1 MARSGIRF
9 AVRRRALASACVSII
24 VLVLSHWSFAQ
35 GPEPVDTLAHTHGD
49 LLGIAVASDGT
60 AYTSDVKR
68 GEILKVSP
76 DGAVTVLFGGLQR
89 PSGLVLAGPD
99 LLIAE
104 EGAGR
109 VIRLTPTGALS
120 VLAKGM
126 KTPRWLALA
135 ADGTLYITAT
145 QLSGPDG
152 SNPDEAKVIIR
163 RDASTGQLTV
173 VGRDIH
179 GLESL
184 ALNGT
189 ALFAVADWV
198 EGLPQTAGVI
208 ARYPLRQ
215 DGGLDPPAYFVS
227 AGVPNPRGL
236 VLDPLAALYVT
247 AGSVPADN
255 KPSSGA
261 IVKAHSDAHVT
272 PFATS
277 LSDPQGLSLGPDGSL
292 YVADGRSG
300 RLVRFPAPPPPRLDE
315 PAAYTSQSPLPVSGT
330 AVPNARIDLFINDA
344 VTAVTGTSGNAG
356 AFTLQA
362 PLELNAKNGLEVFAT
377 ALLGDGLTSAPAQA
391 NITHDSQPPTINFV
405 TPPANVFLRQ
415 TAAVQAQA
423 SGGGGSP
430 LMAFTLSA
438 GAQALTTT
446 LSPAPPASVITA
458 SASWNTTG
466 GPEGAQTLIAKATD
480 QAGNTATATRTVIV
494 DNTPPDTQI
503 TAGPSGGIGDSFA
516 TFTVT
521 STDNLAPVDR
531 LQYAWRLDGG
541 AYSAF
546 DPSTQIT
553 LSGLSVGPHTFEVK
567 ARDVAGNEDP
577 TPAQQG
583 FSVVTLG
590 VHITSP
596 LAGATVPAGPLLVR
610 GTVNAPAADVG
621 VTVNG
626 RPAAVQGG
634 VFAALVSVD
643 QSTTQLVALATSSTG
658 STTSDSITIGIIG
671 SPSDAVVLSASPE
684 SGVTPLRVG
693 FSFAA
698 PRPIAQVALD
708 FDGNGSVD
716 FQGASLDGQIFTY
729 VQPGLYFAKASVVDT
744 QGNQVSASTIVQVLD
759 QAAFDVLL
767 RAKWTAMKDALRAG
781 DIQRAV
787 ESIALEARDTYRDLF
802 TSLQPRLS
810 QIDTILIDIQAVSFD
825 DGRAEYQMLRVEN
838 TATVSYPVMFVQD
851 EDGVWRLESF

>member
-521 STDNLAPVDR
+521 GTDNLAPVDR

-583 FSVVTLG
+583 FPVMALG
-590 VHITSP
+590 VQITSP
-596 LAGATVPAGPLLVR
+596 AAGATVPAGPLLVR
-610 GTVNAPAADVG
+610 GNVNTGGADVG

-626 RPAAVQGG
+626 RPAVVQGT
-634 VFAALVSVD
+634 VFAALVLVD
-643 QSTTQLVALATSSTG
+643 PTANQLVAVATTSTGARTSSAVAISVTG
-658 STTSDSITIGIIG
+658 NLTDAFVLQPST
-671 SPSDAVVLSASPE
+671 E
-684 SGVTPLRVG
+684 SGTAPLQVSFSVSGPRLVT
-693 FSFAA
+693 
-698 PRPIAQVALD
+698 QVRLD

-716 FQGASLDGQIFTY
+716 FQGPSLEGQWFTY
-729 VQPGLYFAKASVVDT
+729 AQPGLYVATAVVTDSQGVQTNAKAVI
-744 QGNQVSASTIVQVLD
+744 QVFNRPALEAFL
-759 QAAFDVLL
+759 QARWIGF
-767 RAKWTAMKDALRAG
+767 KDALRRGAVV
-781 DIQRAV
+781 DAV
-787 ESIALEARDTYRDLF
+787 ESIAMRKRESYQTLLG
-802 TSLQPRLS
+802 SLTVPLS
-810 QIDTILIDIQAVSFD
+810 QIDSVLTDISLVTFDGEWAELNMTRID
-825 DGRAEYQMLRVEN
+825 DGRPIGHLVL
-838 TATVSYPVMFVQD
+838 FVRD
-851 EDGVWRLESF
+851 ADGVWRLHFF

>member
-1 MARSGIRF
+1 MARSGSWF
-9 AVRRRALASACVSII
+9 AVRRCTRAGACAAIIALALPHGA
-24 VLVLSHWSFAQ
+24 FAQ
-35 GPEPVDTLAHTHGD
+35 GLDLVGTLAQTHGD
-49 LLGIAVASDGT
+49 LLGIAVASDGM

-76 DGAVTVLFGGLQR
+76 DGAVTVLFAGLQR

-120 VLAKGM
+120 VLANGM

-135 ADGTLYITAT
+135 ADGTLYITANR
-145 QLSGPDG
+145 LSGPDG

-173 VGRDIH
+173 VARDIH

-198 EGLPQTAGVI
+198 EGLPRAAGVI

-247 AGSVPADN
+247 AGSVPAD
-255 KPSSGA
+255 KQPSFDA

-300 RLVRFPAPPPPRLDE
+300 RVVRFPAPPPPRLAE
-315 PAAYTSQSPLPVSGT
+315 PSAYTSQSPLPVNGT
-330 AVPNARIDLFINDA
+330 AVPNARIDLFVNDA
-344 VTAVTGTSGNAG
+344 VTAVTGTSGTAG

-391 NITHDSQPPTINFV
+391 SITHDSQPPAINFV
-405 TPPANVFLRQ
+405 TPPANAFLRQ

-423 SGGGGSP
+423 SGGAGSP
-430 LMAFTLSA
+430 IMAFTLSA
-438 GAQALTTT
+438 GAQALTST
-446 LSPAPPASVITA
+446 LSPAPPASAITA

-466 GPEGAQTLIAKATD
+466 GPEGAQTLIVKATD
-480 QAGNTATATRTVIV
+480 QAGNTATATLPVVV
-494 DNTPPDTQI
+494 DNTPPDTKI
-503 TAGPSGGIGDSFA
+503 TAGPSGAIGDSFA

-521 STDNLAPVDR
+521 GTDSLAPVAR

-553 LSGLSVGPHTFEVK
+553 LSGLSAGPHTFEVK
-567 ARDVAGNEDP
+567 ARDLAGNEDP
-577 TPAQQG
+577 TPAQQS
-583 FSVVTLG
+583 FTVVTLG
-590 VHITSP
+590 VQITSP
-596 LAGATVPAGPLLVR
+596 LAGATVPAGLLLVR
-610 GTVNAPAADVG
+610 GSVGAPGPDVG

-626 RPAAVQGG
+626 QPAAVQGG
-634 VFAALVSVD
+634 VFAALVLVD
-643 QSTTQLVALATSSTG
+643 RNTTQLVAVATSSTG
-658 STTSDSITIGIIG
+658 STTNDSITIGVTG

-684 SGVTPLRVG
+684 SGVAPLRVG
-693 FSFAA
+693 FSVVG
-698 PRPIAQVALD
+698 PLRISQVALD
-708 FDGNGSVD
+708 YDGNGSVD
-716 FQGASLDGQIFTY
+716 FQGTSLDGQVFTY
-729 VQPGLYFAKASVVDT
+729 AQPGIYVAKALATDI
-744 QGNQVSASTIVQVLD
+744 QGIQAGASTIVQVLD
-759 QAAFDVLL
+759 QSAFDVFLQ
-767 RAKWTAMKDALRAG
+767 AKWAAMKDALRAG
-781 DIQRAV
+781 DIQRAL
-787 ESIALEARDTYRDLF
+787 EFIALSARDTYRDLF
-802 TSLQPRLS
+802 VSLQSQLG
-810 QIDTILIDIQAVSFD
+810 QIDTILPAIQAVSFD
-825 DGRAEYQMLRVEN
+825 DGRSEYQMLRVEN
-838 TATVSYPVMFVQD
+838 IATVSYIVTFIQD
-851 EDGVWRLESF
+851 EDGVWRLEFF

>member
-1 MARSGIRF
+1 MGRIGSRF
-9 AVRRRALASACVSII
+9 AARRSALAGVCASLITLFLPHSAFGQGLQPVET
-24 VLVLSHWSFAQ
+24 LVHTQ
-35 GPEPVDTLAHTHGD
+35 GE
-49 LLGIAVASDGT
+49 LLGVAVGSDGT
-60 AYTSDVKR
+60 AYVSDMKR
-68 GEILKVSP
+68 GEIVKVSP
-76 DGAVTVLFGGLQR
+76 DGAVTVLFAGLQR

-109 VIRLTPTGALS
+109 VMRLTPTGALS

-126 KTPRWLALA
+126 KTPRWLAVA
-135 ADGTLYITAT
+135 ADGTLYITANRF
-145 QLSGPDG
+145 SGPDG
-152 SNPDEAKVIIR
+152 SDPDESKVIIR

-173 VGRDIH
+173 VARDIH

-198 EGLPQTAGVI
+198 EGLPRAAGVI

-236 VLDPLAALYVT
+236 VLDPLAALYAT
-247 AGSVPADN
+247 AGSAPADN

-261 IVKAHSDAHVT
+261 IVKAHSDARVT

-300 RLVRFPAPPPPRLDE
+300 RVVRFPAPPPPRLAE
-315 PAAYTSQSPLPVSGT
+315 PPAYTSQSPLPVSGT
-330 AVPNARIDLFINDA
+330 AVPNARIDLFVNDA

-362 PLELNAKNGLEVFAT
+362 PLELNVKNGLEVFAT

-391 NITHDSQPPTINFV
+391 SITHDSQPPAINFV
-405 TPPANVFLRQ
+405 TPPANAFLRQ
-415 TAAVQAQA
+415 IAAVQAQA
-423 SGGGGSP
+423 SGGAGSP
-430 LMAFTLSA
+430 IMAFTLSA
-438 GAQALTTT
+438 GTQVLTTT
-446 LSPAPPASVITA
+446 LSPAPPASIITA
-458 SASWNTTG
+458 SAGWNTTG
-466 GPEGAQTLIAKATD
+466 GPEGAQTLIANATD
-480 QAGNTATATRTVIV
+480 QAGNTATATRLVIV

-503 TAGPSGGIGDSFA
+503 TAGPSGAIGDSFA

-521 STDNLAPVDR
+521 GTDNLAPVAG

-546 DPSTQIT
+546 DPSSQIT

-567 ARDVAGNEDP
+567 ARDLAGNEDP

-583 FSVVTLG
+583 FTVITPGIQV
-590 VHITSP
+590 TSP
-596 LAGATVPAGPLLVR
+596 AAGATVPAGPLLVR

-658 STTSDSITIGIIG
+658 STSSDTIAIG
-671 SPSDAVVLSASPE
+671 VTGNPSDAVVLNASPE
-684 SGVTPLRVG
+684 SGVAPLRVG
-693 FSFAA
+693 FSVAG
-698 PRPIAQVALD
+698 PLRVSQVALD
-708 FDGNGSVD
+708 YDGNGSVD
-716 FQGASLDGQIFTY
+716 FQGASLDGQVFTY
-729 VQPGLYFAKASVVDT
+729 AQAGIYVAKALVTDL
-744 QGNQVSASTIVQVLD
+744 QGNQVGASTIVQVLD
-759 QAAFDVLL
+759 QSAFDVFLQ
-767 RAKWTAMKDALRAG
+767 AQWTAMKDALRAG
-781 DIQRAV
+781 DIQRAL
-787 ESIALEARDTYRDLF
+787 EFIALSARDTYRDLF
-802 TSLQPRLS
+802 VSLQSQLG
-810 QIDTILIDIQAVSFD
+810 QIDTILPAIQAVSFD

-838 TATVSYPVMFVQD
+838 NSTVSYIVTFIQD
-851 EDGVWRLESF
+851 EDGVWRLEFF

>member
-1 MARSGIRF
+1 MARFGSRF
-9 AVRRRALASACVSII
+9 AARRSTLAGVCGSLITLFLPQSASAQGLQPAET
-24 VLVLSHWSFAQ
+24 LVHTQ
-35 GPEPVDTLAHTHGD
+35 GELVGV
-49 LLGIAVASDGT
+49 AVGSDGT
-60 AYTSDVKR
+60 AYVSDVKL
-68 GEILKVSP
+68 GEILKVDSK
-76 DGAVTVLFGGLQR
+76 GSVTVVATGLLR

-109 VIRLTPTGALS
+109 VMRLTPTGALS

-135 ADGTLYITAT
+135 ADGTLYITANR
-145 QLSGPDG
+145 LSGPDG

-173 VGRDIH
+173 VARDIH

-184 ALNGT
+184 ALNGI

-198 EGLPQTAGVI
+198 EGLPRAAGVI

-247 AGSVPADN
+247 ADSVPADN

-261 IVKAHSDAHVT
+261 IVKAHPDAHVT

-277 LSDPQGLSLGPDGSL
+277 SSDPQSLSLGPDGSL

-300 RLVRFPAPPPPRLDE
+300 RVVRFPAPPPPRLAQ
-315 PAAYTSQSPLPVSGT
+315 PPAYTSQSPLPVSGT
-330 AVPNARIDLFINDA
+330 TVPNARIDLFVNDA

-391 NITHDSQPPTINFV
+391 SITHDSQPPAINFV
-405 TPPANVFLRQ
+405 TPPANAFLRQ
-415 TAAVQAQA
+415 TAAVQAEA
-423 SGGGGSP
+423 SGGAGSP
-430 LMAFTLSA
+430 IVAFTLSA

-458 SASWNTTG
+458 STSWNTTG

-480 QAGNTATATRTVIV
+480 QAGNTATATRPVIV

-503 TAGPSGGIGDSFA
+503 TAGPSGAISDSFA

-521 STDNLAPVDR
+521 GTDNLAPVAR
-531 LQYAWRLDGG
+531 LQYAWRLDDG
-541 AYSAF
+541 AYSTF

-567 ARDVAGNEDP
+567 ARDLAGNEDP
-577 TPAQQG
+577 TPAQQS
-583 FSVVTLG
+583 FSVVALG
-590 VHITSP
+590 VQITSP
-596 LAGATVPAGPLLVR
+596 VAGATVPAGLLLVR
-610 GTVNAPAADVG
+610 GNVGAPGPDVG

-634 VFAALVSVD
+634 LFAALVSVD
-643 QSTTQLVALATSSTG
+643 QNTTQLVAVATSSTG
-658 STTSDSITIGIIG
+658 STTNDSITIDVTG

-684 SGVTPLRVG
+684 SGVAPLRVG
-693 FSFAA
+693 FSAAA
-698 PRPIAQVALD
+698 PRGIAQIAID

-716 FQGASLDGQIFTY
+716 FQGASLDGQAFTY
-729 VQPGLYFAKASVVDT
+729 AQPGLYIAGATVVDT
-744 QGNQVSASTIVQVLD
+744 QGNQLNTSTIVKALD
-759 QAAFDVLL
+759 QAAFDLLL
-767 RAKWTAMKDALRAG
+767 RAKWTAMKDALRTG
-781 DIQRAV
+781 DIQRAL
-787 ESIALEARDTYRDLF
+787 EFIALDARDTYRDLF
-802 TSLQPRLS
+802 AALQAQLG
-810 QIDTILIDIQAVSFD
+810 QIDAILPDIQAVSFD

>member
-1 MARSGIRF
+1 MTRSGFRF
-9 AVRRRALASACVSII
+9 AVRWRALASACVSII
-24 VLVLSHWSFAQ
+24 ALVLPHWSFGQ
-35 GPEPVDTLAHTHGD
+35 GLEPVGTLAHTHGD

-76 DGAVTVLFGGLQR
+76 DGAVTVLFAGLQR

-109 VIRLTPTGALS
+109 VMRLTPTGALS

-135 ADGTLYITAT
+135 DDGTLYITANR
-145 QLSGPDG
+145 LSGPDG

-163 RDASTGQLTV
+163 RDASTGHLTV
-173 VGRDIH
+173 VARDIH

-198 EGLPQTAGVI
+198 EGLPRGAGVI

-215 DGGLDPPAYFVS
+215 DGGLDSPAYFVS

-247 AGSVPADN
+247 ADSVPADN

-272 PFATS
+272 SFATS

-300 RLVRFPAPPPPRLDE
+300 RLVRFPAPPPPSLAQ
-315 PAAYTSQSPLPVSGT
+315 PPAYTNQSPLPVSGT
-330 AVPNARIDLFINDA
+330 AVPNARIDLFVNDA

-362 PLELNAKNGLEVFAT
+362 PLELNAENGLEVFAT

-391 NITHDSQPPTINFV
+391 SITHDNQPPAINFV
-405 TPPANVFLRQ
+405 TPPANAFLRQ

-423 SGGGGSP
+423 SGGAGSP
-430 LMAFTLSA
+430 IMAFTLSA
-438 GAQALTTT
+438 GAQVLTTT
-446 LSPAPPASVITA
+446 LSPAPPASIITA
-458 SASWNTTG
+458 SASWNTTAA
-466 GPEGAQTLIAKATD
+466 PEGAQTLITKATD
-480 QAGNTATATRTVIV
+480 QAGNTATATRPVIV

-503 TAGPSGGIGDSFA
+503 TAGPSGAIGDSFA

-521 STDNLAPVDR
+521 GTDNLAPVAK

-553 LSGLSVGPHTFEVK
+553 LSGLSAGPHTFEVK
-567 ARDVAGNEDP
+567 ARDLAGNEDP
-577 TPAQQG
+577 TPAKQT
-583 FSVVTLG
+583 FTVVAPG
-590 VHITSP
+590 VQITSP
-596 LAGATVPAGPLLVR
+596 VAGATVPAGPLLVR
-610 GTVNAPAADVG
+610 GTVNAGGADVG

-626 RPAAVQGG
+626 RPRS
-634 VFAALVSVD
+634 ALP
-643 QSTTQLVALATSSTG
+643 A
-658 STTSDSITIGIIG
+658 
-671 SPSDAVVLSASPE
+671 ASPTR
-684 SGVTPLRVG
+684 S
-693 FSFAA
+693 FSNPA
-698 PRPIAQVALD
+698 PRAVLPRSRSPFPSRALD
-708 FDGNGSVD
+708 S
-716 FQGASLDGQIFTY
+716 
-729 VQPGLYFAKASVVDT
+729 
-744 QGNQVSASTIVQVLD
+744 
-759 QAAFDVLL
+759 
-767 RAKWTAMKDALRAG
+767 
-781 DIQRAV
+781 
-787 ESIALEARDTYRDLF
+787 
-802 TSLQPRLS
+802 
-810 QIDTILIDIQAVSFD
+810 
-825 DGRAEYQMLRVEN
+825 
-838 TATVSYPVMFVQD
+838 
-851 EDGVWRLESF
+851 

>member
-1 MARSGIRF
+1 MARSGFWF
-9 AVRRRALASACVSII
+9 AVPRCVRAGACAAIIALALPDGA
-24 VLVLSHWSFAQ
+24 FAQ
-35 GPEPVDTLAHTHGD
+35 GGELVDTLAHTQAD

-89 PSGLVLAGPD
+89 PSGLVLAGSD

-109 VIRLTPTGALS
+109 VVRLTPTGTLS

-126 KTPRWLALA
+126 KAPRWLALA
-135 ADGTLYITAT
+135 ADGTLYITAN

-152 SNPDEAKVIIR
+152 SSPDEAKVIIR

-173 VGRDIH
+173 VASDIH
-179 GLESL
+179 LLESL

-189 ALFAVADWV
+189 VLFAVADSV
-198 EGLPQTAGVI
+198 EGLPRAAGVI

-300 RLVRFPAPPPPRLDE
+300 RVVRFPAPPPPRLAE
-315 PAAYTSQSPLPVSGT
+315 PPAYTSQSPLAVSGT
-330 AVPNARIDLFINDA
+330 AVPNARIDLFVNDA
-344 VTAVTGTSGNAG
+344 VTGITGTSGNAG
-356 AFTLQA
+356 VFTLQA
-362 PLELNAKNGLEVFAT
+362 PLKLNAKNGLEAFAT

-391 NITHDSQPPTINFV
+391 STTHDSQSPAINFV
-405 TPPANVFLRQ
+405 TPPANAFLRQ

-423 SGGGGSP
+423 SGGAGSP
-430 LMAFTLSA
+430 IMAFTLSA
-438 GAQALTTT
+438 GAQVLTTT

-458 SASWNTTG
+458 SASWNTTS
-466 GPEGAQTLIAKATD
+466 GPDGAQALIAKATD
-480 QAGNTATATRTVIV
+480 QAGNTASATLPVIV

-503 TAGPSGGIGDSFA
+503 TVGPSGAISDSFA

-521 STDNLAPVDR
+521 GTDNLAPVAR

-583 FSVVTLG
+583 FTVMAPG
-590 VHITSP
+590 VQITAP
-596 LAGATVPAGPLLVR
+596 AAGAAVPAGPLLVR
-610 GTVNAPAADVG
+610 GNVNAAGADVG

-626 RPAAVQGG
+626 RPAVVQGT
-634 VFAALVSVD
+634 VFAALVLVD
-643 QSTTQLVALATSSTG
+643 PTVNQLVAVATTSTGARTSSAVAISVTG
-658 STTSDSITIGIIG
+658 DLTDAFVLQPST
-671 SPSDAVVLSASPE
+671 E
-684 SGVTPLRVG
+684 SGTAPLQVSFSISGPRLVT
-693 FSFAA
+693 
-698 PRPIAQVALD
+698 QVRLD
-708 FDGNGSVD
+708 FDG
-716 FQGASLDGQIFTY
+716 
-729 VQPGLYFAKASVVDT
+729 K
-744 QGNQVSASTIVQVLD
+744 
-759 QAAFDVLL
+759 
-767 RAKWTAMKDALRAG
+767 R
-781 DIQRAV
+781 QR
-787 ESIALEARDTYRDLF
+787 
-802 TSLQPRLS
+802 
-810 QIDTILIDIQAVSFD
+810 
-825 DGRAEYQMLRVEN
+825 
-838 TATVSYPVMFVQD
+838 
-851 EDGVWRLESF
+851 